1 LSKTWSAA
9 DTHNDDGVAAD
20 GGWEGVMTT
29 PIRAGLFS
37 QHGKALFEIGAASG
51 LGIIASA
58 GFQVVATRGLGPES
72 FGLLAAFLALINIAA
87 IGSSA
92 LRNSVAVAM
101 AESRATPSA
110 PATRTRWLDSSLV
123 EALVL
128 GGACTVGVLVASPWL
143 ASSIE
148 SNVVAMI
155 LTAATVTPYFLFA
168 RAQGLLQGVGD
179 SRSVVWW
186 STGAQL
192 GQLVLALIALA
203 LGYDAIG
210 ILVVFLI
217 SVVLGT
223 IGSTYHAR
231 KLTITSKRT
240 PFSVSSTV
248 VLLLTIAFAWL
259 TNVDVILVRA
269 GASELVAGSFA
280 AAAVLVKTTLI
291 LPATLSL
298 YLLPRFVSSRGN
310 HAMTK
315 LGVNLTLAV
324 TFAGGLVIFLALLL
338 AGELI
343 VAILFGPGYELTVS
357 FLPALALM
365 WLPWAMTQ
373 AVLVRI
379 TSFASKAGLAVLL
392 LAAVVQWVGSMA
404 LLPDV
409 TAMIILNGSLGVVA
423 LLSLYGIHLFTI
435 WHDRSISDRVPP
447 PIN

>member
-1 LSKTWSAA
+1 
-9 DTHNDDGVAAD
+9 
-20 GGWEGVMTT
+20 MTA
-29 PIRAGLFS
+29 PRGLGLFS
-37 QHGKALFEIGAASG
+37 QHGKALFEIGLASG
-51 LGIIASA
+51 LGILASA
-58 GFQVVATRGLGPES
+58 GFQVAATRGLGPES
-72 FGLLAAFLALINIAA
+72 FGLLAAFLALINIAS

-92 LRNSVAVAM
+92 LRNSVAVTM
-101 AESRATPSA
+101 AESLASPSVAA
-110 PATRTRWLDSSLV
+110 PARRGLDSSLV

-148 SNVVAMI
+148 SNVVALI
-155 LTAATVTPYFLFA
+155 LTAATVTPYFLFS
-168 RAQGLLQGVGD
+168 RAQGILQGVGD

-192 GQLVLALIALA
+192 AQLILALIALA

-217 SVVLGT
+217 TVLLGT

-231 KLTITSKRT
+231 RFSVTTERK
-240 PFSVSSTV
+240 PFSANSTV
-248 VLLLTIAFAWL
+248 VLLLTITFAWL
-259 TNVDVILVRA
+259 TNVDVILVRT

-298 YLLPRFVSSRGN
+298 YLLPRFVSSRRN
-310 HAMTK
+310 HVLTK

-324 TFAGGLVIFLALLL
+324 TLAGGFVIFLALVF

-343 VAILFGPGYELTVS
+343 VRILFGPGYELTVGY
-357 FLPALALM
+357 LPALALM

-392 LAAVVQWVGSMA
+392 TAAVIQWVGSSA

-409 TAMIILNGSLGVVA
+409 TAMVILNGSLGVAV
-423 LLSLYGIHLFTI
+423 LLSLYGIHLYAA
-435 WHDRSISDRVPP
+435 HKDRMAAEPAIPP
-447 PIN
+447 AG

>member
-1 LSKTWSAA
+1 
-9 DTHNDDGVAAD
+9 
-20 GGWEGVMTT
+20 MTA
-29 PIRAGLFS
+29 PIRTGLFS
-37 QHGKALFEIGAASG
+37 QHGKALFEIGLASG

-72 FGLLAAFLALINIAA
+72 FGLLAAFLALINIAS

-101 AESRATPSA
+101 AESLTKPFDPPS
-110 PATRTRWLDSSLV
+110 RRRWLDSSMV

-128 GGACTVGVLVASPWL
+128 GGACTVGVLLASPWL

-148 SNVVAMI
+148 SNVVALI
-155 LTAATVTPYFLFA
+155 LTAATVTPYFLFS
-168 RAQGLLQGVGD
+168 RSLGLLQGTGD

-192 GQLVLALIALA
+192 AQLALALVALA

-217 SVVLGT
+217 TVILGT

-231 KLTITSKRT
+231 RLTITPQRR

-259 TNVDVILVRA
+259 TNVDVILVRT

-310 HAMTK
+310 HALTK

-324 TFAGGLVIFLALLL
+324 TFAGGLVIFLTLLL

-343 VAILFGPGYELTVS
+343 VAILFGPGYELTVG

-379 TSFASKAGLAVLL
+379 TSFASKAGLTLML
-392 LAAVVQWVGSMA
+392 LAAVVQWVGSVA

-409 TAMIILNGSLGVVA
+409 TAMIILNGSLGIVA
-423 LLSLYGIHLFTI
+423 LFSLYGIHLYAVR
-435 WHDRSISDRVPP
+435 HDQRVAERMPP
-447 PIN
+447 QIG